1 MTFKKLVL
9 ITAMASAL
17 GALYGCTEG
26 DESSILIEGDE
37 TTNNNGGGGETPGE
51 VTVSE
56 NCPEW
61 ASAKNKDDDGND
73 VCALPSTIMEDRTLS
88 SDIVWYLEDRVT
100 VGNGNREMSAT
111 PGELASGAAVADVTL
126 TIDAGT
132 AIKGKKG
139 TFANLLITR
148 GSKIMAEGTADAP
161 IVFSSDDADD
171 TGSGEWGGLILHG
184 YAPHNECPTAADS
197 ACNIDAE
204 GESGFAAGYDADDSS
219 GVLKYVVVT
228 EGGYEFAPGDEIN
241 GISLV
246 GVGAGTEVD
255 YVQVNSNS
263 DDGIEFFGGT
273 VNMKHVVL
281 TNNLDDSVDWDEGF
295 QGNLQYVLVIQND
308 PETFGTTVEAD
319 TEGTNE
325 FLSKPTIANA
335 TFYGVVGGSDPA
347 AMHNMKAGTGGFF
360 HNSIMLA
367 DTDATTY
374 KACVFV
380 NGSSAQSNQNTSLV
394 YDNVMVSCGSVGA
407 SSFDATTG
415 DPVTTNFTLNAGGF
429 IEADPDLTESYVPQA
444 AEASLAAPIDWTAVL
459 GTYPESTAIPDY
471 LDATDYLGAVD
482 PDATSLWFEGW
493 TIEGS
498 L

>member
-17 GALYGCTEG
+17 GALYGCSDG
-26 DESSILIEGDE
+26 DETSILIEGD
-37 TTNNNGGGGETPGE
+37 TNGGGGDTDGGD
-51 VTVSE
+51 VAVSE

-88 SDIVWYLEDRVT
+88 SNIVWYLEDRVT

-111 PGELASGAAVADVTL
+111 QGELASGVAVADVTL

-295 QGNLQYVLVIQND
+295 SGNLQYVLVVQNTPD
-308 PETFGTTVEAD
+308 TFGTLIEAD
-319 TEGTNE
+319 TFGSDA
-325 FLSKPTIANA
+325 FLSQPTILNA
-335 TFYGVVGGSDPA
+335 TFVAKSGESSPPA
-347 AMHNMKAGTGGFF
+347 LFNFKAGTGGYVF
-360 HNSIMLA
+360 NSILTA
-367 DTDATTY
+367 DLDSTIY
-374 KACVFV
+374 QACIFV
-380 NGSSAQSNQNTSLV
+380 NGGDAQGEQNTHLV
-394 YDNVMVSCGSVGA
+394 VEDSILDCGLNGIGGYNGETETVSETGFALTLMGVATVDPALDDN
-407 SSFDATTG
+407 
-415 DPVTTNFTLNAGGF
+415 
-429 IEADPDLTESYVPQA
+429 YVPGA
-444 AEASLAAPIDWTAVL
+444 AEASLAGPIDFVAL
-459 GTYPESTAIPDY
+459 MGTYADLSADPEY
-471 LDATDYLGAVD
+471 LDATDYMGAVD

>member
-61 ASAKNKDDDGND
+61 ASAKNKDEDGND

-100 VGNGNREMSAT
+100 VGNGNSRMSAT
-111 PGELASGAAVADVTL
+111 PGELANGAAVVEVTL
-126 TIDAGT
+126 TIDPGT
-132 AIKGKKG
+132 EIKGKKG

-161 IVFSSDDADD
+161 IIFSSDDPGY
-171 TGSGEWGGLILHG
+171 TGPNEWGGLILHG
-184 YAPHNECPTAADS
+184 YGPHNDS
-197 ACNIDAE
+197 DPEGNVDAE
-204 GESGFAAGYDADDSS
+204 GESGMAGGFDPDDSS
-219 GVLKYVVVT
+219 GSLKYVVIT

-241 GISLV
+241 GISMV
-246 GVGAGTEVD
+246 AVGAGTTID
-255 YVQVNSNS
+255 YIQVNDNS

-273 VNMKHVVL
+273 VNAKHIVL
-281 TNNLDDSVDWDEGF
+281 SNNLDDSVDWDEGF
-295 QGNLQYVLVIQND
+295 SGNLQYVLVVQD
-308 PETFGTTVEAD
+308 SPDTFGTLIEGD
-319 TEGTNE
+319 TFGSDA
-325 FLSKPTIANA
+325 FLSQPTILNA
-335 TFYGVVGGSDPA
+335 TFVAKSGESSPPALLNFKSGSGGYIFNSILTADLDSTIYQACILVDGGDAQAEQNTHLVVESSILNCGLSGVGAYDEEAETVDEAGFALTLMGVAMVDPA
-347 AMHNMKAGTGGFF
+347 
-360 HNSIMLA
+360 L
-367 DTDATTY
+367 DD
-374 KACVFV
+374 
-380 NGSSAQSNQNTSLV
+380 
-394 YDNVMVSCGSVGA
+394 
-407 SSFDATTG
+407 
-415 DPVTTNFTLNAGGF
+415 
-429 IEADPDLTESYVPQA
+429 SYIPSA
-444 AEASLAAPIDWTAVL
+444 AEASLAEPIDFVTL
-459 GTYPESTAIPDY
+459 MGTYGDLTADPEF
-471 LDATDYLGAVD
+471 LDATDYMGAVN
-482 PDATSLWFEGW
+482 PDGSDLWYQGW